1 MSPQLQQVLQDEQL
15 TLEEQLEV
23 ISHTTEQLKRRVE
36 GKSQTKRRWRELRG
50 IAPNLLDGKDAQ
62 QWVNEVR
69 NEWDERSD
77 FSWDV
82 EKEIRFAI

>member
-36 GKSQTKRRWRELRG
+36 GKSQTKRRWQELRG

-62 QWVNEVR
+62 QWVNELR
-69 NEWDERSD
+69 NEWDEREVGRLED
-77 FSWDV
+77 
-82 EKEIRFAI
+82 R